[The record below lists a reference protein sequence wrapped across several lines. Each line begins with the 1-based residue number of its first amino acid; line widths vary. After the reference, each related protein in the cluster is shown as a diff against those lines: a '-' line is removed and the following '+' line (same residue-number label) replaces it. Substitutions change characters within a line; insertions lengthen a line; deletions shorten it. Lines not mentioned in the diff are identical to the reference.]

1 MHGDFAE
8 PSVRQNQLLTMV
20 SRITHTNVHE
30 TRTDKSRCELR
41 ETVFGKVP
49 LAYTPSRS
57 LKISL
62 AVDPVLKYLTCTT

>member
-8 PSVRQNQLLTMV
+8 PSVRQNQLLTMA

-41 ETVFGKVP
+41 ETFWQGP
-49 LAYTPSRS
+49 TGLYS
-57 LKISL
+57 LEI
-62 AVDPVLKYLTCTT
+62 T